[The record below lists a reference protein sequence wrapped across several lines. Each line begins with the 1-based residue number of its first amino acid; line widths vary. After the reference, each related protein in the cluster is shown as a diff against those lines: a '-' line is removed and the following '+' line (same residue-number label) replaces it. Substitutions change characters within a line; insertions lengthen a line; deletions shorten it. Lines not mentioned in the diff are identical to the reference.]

1 MSKCDDGSIPT
12 PPSEGSRPFT
22 YNVGDYVKI
31 DKDYEPDECKSDWF
45 NKNKWKIMGKKWDGC
60 IEFDVTNSEGGTN
73 TYMGDYKC
81 TISNENNCET
91 EIYQHNLEGKVNSG
105 GKKRR
110 SRKSKKIKS
119 KKIKR
124 SKKSLSKSKKKKGKK

>member
-1 MSKCDDGSIPT
+1 MSRCHDDSIPMT
-12 PPSEGSRPFT
+12 PPEGGPST
-22 YNVGDYVKI
+22 YKVGDYVKI
-31 DKDYEPDECKSDWF
+31 DKAYEPDECKLMFHTNKWQI
-45 NKNKWKIMGKKWDGC
+45 KNKTWDGC
-60 IEFDVTNSEGGTN
+60 IEYDVGNSEGGTN
-73 TYMGDYKC
+73 SYMGDYKC
-81 TISNENNCET
+81 TISNQNGCEK
-91 EIYQHNLEGKVNSG
+91 EIYQHNFEGKVNSG

>member
-1 MSKCDDGSIPT
+1 MSKCNNGDVPMTEPEGG
-12 PPSEGSRPFT
+12 PSA
-22 YNVGDYVKI
+22 YKVGDYVII
-31 DKDYEPDECKSDWF
+31 DKVYEPDECKSMF
-45 NKNKWKIMGKKWDGC
+45 SKNKWKILNKTWDGC
-60 IEFDVTNSEGGTN
+60 IDYTVRNSEGGMN
-73 TYMGDYKC
+73 SYMGDYKC
-81 TISNENNCET
+81 TISNQNGCT
-91 EIYQHNLEGKVNSG
+91 KEIYQHKFEGKVNSG